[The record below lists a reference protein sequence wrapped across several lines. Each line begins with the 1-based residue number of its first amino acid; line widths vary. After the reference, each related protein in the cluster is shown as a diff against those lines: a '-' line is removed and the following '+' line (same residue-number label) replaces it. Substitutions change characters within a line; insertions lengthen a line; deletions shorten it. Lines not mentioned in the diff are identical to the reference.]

1 MRKPQINS
9 EWCASLC
16 KVRPRL
22 IVCPIA
28 PPYQNLLGRL
38 VELTSQ
44 QHLEGCFEVRI
55 GPILVSECPW
65 EHHRAVRPMVRGVSA
80 LSKHIHW
87 PWKANRR
94 VYHSRAGLW
103 SSIFA
108 CQVRCFEVRIGP
120 ECPWKHHRAV
130 RPMVRGVS
138 ALSKHIYWPWK
149 ANRRVYHSRAGF
161 WSSIFACQMRC
172 VDVRIGPISVSECP
186 WKHSSCGAS
195 DGQRSLST
203 QQAYTLA
210 LESQ

>member
-1 MRKPQINS
+1 MCS
-9 EWCASLC
+9 
-16 KVRPRL
+16 
-22 IVCPIA
+22 IA

-55 GPILVSECPW
+55 GPISVSECPW

-108 CQVRCFEVRIGP
+108 CLI
-120 ECPWKHHRAV
+120 A
-130 RPMVRGVS
+130 RGVHG
-138 ALSKHIYWPWK
+138 L
-149 ANRRVYHSRAGF
+149 F
-161 WSSIFACQMRC
+161 WSWGNPGRSNARYNYSPEGTASRSRHFTSLGGQL
-172 VDVRIGPISVSECP
+172 ECKDDQGTRNLRP
-186 WKHSSCGAS
+186 QVKIRARAFDFC
-195 DGQRSLST
+195 LST
-203 QQAYTLA
+203 SIPVLTTSTYVVIIAGYHA
-210 LESQ
+210 FSH